1 MASRPDGVV
10 PIEQTRTTMTQLLLP
25 GQSNNHGNA
34 FGGQIMAW
42 CDICAAVSAQRFCRG
57 EVVTASMD
65 QLVFRRPVRRGMVV
79 ILSAQV
85 NRSWGTSMEVGVR
98 VEREPPTCDEREHA
112 ATAYLTFVSVDEQG
126 KPETVTQVD
135 PETAEEIRRYQ
146 DAQTRRSFR
155 LERRKALQANRASIS
170 TEED

>member
-1 MASRPDGVV
+1 MSSADPRVV
-10 PIEQTRTTMTQLLLP
+10 PVDQTRTVMTQLLLP

-79 ILSAQV
+79 VLSAQV

-98 VEREPPTCDEREHA
+98 VEAEDPKEGIRVHCCS
-112 ATAYLTFVSVDEQG
+112 AYLTFVHLGEDG
-126 KPETVTQVD
+126 KPAAVPRLDPGDQVGRFD
-135 PETAEEIRRYQ
+135 E
-146 DAQTRRSFR
+146 AQTRLESRLKLRSTM
-155 LERRKALQANRASIS
+155 LAKRASGQRGA
-170 TEED
+170 

>member
-1 MASRPDGVV
+1 MASREEVV
-10 PIEQTRTTMTQLLLP
+10 VSIEQTRTIMTQLLLP

-98 VEREPPTCDEREHA
+98 VEAEDPKAGTRVHCCS
-112 ATAYLTFVSVDEQG
+112 AYLTFVHLDAHGRPAPVPRLEPGQDQQRFDE
-126 KPETVTQVD
+126 
-135 PETAEEIRRYQ
+135 
-146 DAQTRRSFR
+146 AQTRRAAR
-155 LERRKALQANRASIS
+155 LDLRDQIRQGRDSGLPK
-170 TEED
+170 D

>member
-1 MASRPDGVV
+1 MTSREEVVV
-10 PIEQTRTTMTQLLLP
+10 PIEQTRTVMTQLLLP

-79 ILSAQV
+79 MLSAQV

-98 VEREPPTCDEREHA
+98 VEAEDPKAGTRVHCCS
-112 ATAYLTFVSVDEQG
+112 AYLTFVHLDAHGRPAPV
-126 KPETVTQVD
+126 PRLD
-135 PETAEEIRRYQ
+135 PGIDRQRYEE
-146 DAQTRRSFR
+146 AQTRRAAR
-155 LERRKALQANRASIS
+155 LDLRDQIRQGRDAGPASS
-170 TEED
+170 